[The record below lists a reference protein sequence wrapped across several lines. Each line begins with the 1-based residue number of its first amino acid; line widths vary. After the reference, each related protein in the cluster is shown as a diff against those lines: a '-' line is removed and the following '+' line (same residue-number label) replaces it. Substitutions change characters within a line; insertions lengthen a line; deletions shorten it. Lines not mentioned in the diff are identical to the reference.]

1 MLKITQVLGILGL
14 AVFISFSI
22 FCVMTFVVLPK
33 DTLHKSTY
41 HVQSQAV
48 SLQRS
53 RISQDFQNRT
63 NSRMISRG
71 RSPSSLTSINNTN
84 HFPIQPLPDV
94 RRNKNRVN
102 VSPRRRQKMVV
113 ESHQQNKV
121 GSVRPKSTERKVNIA
136 LLAGTLRNHGMHP
149 ERARALIS
157 RIFPKDDETNRPI
170 HQASKPR
177 SQVVPK
183 KPNKPLPN
191 ASKTSPPNPKAPK
204 MESKMLP
211 ILTPQKMIKK
221 TQH

>member
-53 RISQDFQNRT
+53 RISQDFQNKT

-71 RSPSSLTSINNTN
+71 RSPTLLTSINNTN

-102 VSPRRRQKMVV
+102 VSPRRRQKMV

-121 GSVRPKSTERKVNIA
+121 SSVQSKGAERKVNIA

-149 ERARALIS
+149 EQARALIS
-157 RIFPKDDETNRPI
+157 RIFSKDDETNRPI
-170 HQASKPR
+170 HQTSKPR

-183 KPNKPLPN
+183 KPNKSLPN
-191 ASKTSPPNPKAPK
+191 ASKTSSPNPKAPK
-204 MESKMLP
+204 MKSKMLP